1 MNHLKH
7 QLKNTWTFAQ
17 TITLAKEH
25 NIATNVYLEDWSNGM
40 RNSPEYV
47 FSLDFLATQGWNVF
61 TSDTL
66 GVLIPSNTYT
76 FVAQIT
82 AKYPT
87 IHFDFH
93 AHNDYDL
100 IANVMEALKQVCM
113 VCMLLNGMGNAL
125 ENH

>member
-7 QLKNTWTFAQ
+7 QLKKNTWHFSEIAQ

-40 RNSPEYV
+40 RNSLNM
-47 FSLDFLATQGWNVF
+47 FSVLTFLLRKGETYF

-66 GVLIPSNTYT
+66 GVLIPSDTYT

-82 AKYPT
+82 AKIPT
-87 IHFDFH
+87 HPF
-93 AHNDYDL
+93 
-100 IANVMEALKQVCM
+100 
-113 VCMLLNGMGNAL
+113 
-125 ENH
+125 